1 MNAIFKQALGADF
14 ERLHPEMR
22 RRFGVSGAAGTA
34 CVGTGVMDRVWH
46 GGRHLVPFLRLGAGR
61 HILFPERGT
70 DVPFTIEN
78 YGYRDRFGRETVTFV
93 RTFEMARARRRRF
106 DATMVYSPARGGIV
120 DFLGTHQHLA
130 VDLQVSVDATGGL
143 HIRSGE
149 QRLTEGF
156 VRCRVPAALSGT
168 ATLHEWY
175 DDAAARFRIDVRVTN
190 RRLGPIFGYTGS
202 FTARYLNTDEAPV
215 PAAVRPLRENP
226 NV

>member
-1 MNAIFKQALGADF
+1 MNAIFRQALGADF

-22 RRFGVSGAAGTA
+22 RRFGVSAAGAA
-34 CVGTGVMDRVWH
+34 CVGTGVMDRIWH
-46 GGRHLVPFLRLGAGR
+46 GGPHLLPFLWLGASR

-93 RTFEMARARRRRF
+93 RTFEMRRARRRRF
-106 DATMVYSPARGGIV
+106 DATMVYDPARGGIV

-149 QRLTEGF
+149 QRLTEGP
-156 VRCRVPAALSGT
+156 VRCRVPAGLSGT

-175 DDAAARFRIDVRVTN
+175 DEKAACFRIDVRVTN
-190 RRLGPIFGYTGS
+190 RRFGPIFGYTGS
-202 FTARYLNTDEAPV
+202 FTTRYPQTPL
-215 PAAVRPLRENP
+215 PAAVLPLRENP
-226 NV
+226 DA

>member
-1 MNAIFKQALGADF
+1 MHGIFRQALGADF
-14 ERLHPEMR
+14 ERLHPEMQ
-22 RRFGVSGAAGTA
+22 RRFAVSATAGTA
-34 CVGTGVMDRVWH
+34 CVGTGVMDRIWH

-93 RTFEMARARRRRF
+93 RTFELSRIRRRF
-106 DATMVYSPARGGIV
+106 DATMVYSPARGRIV

-130 VDLQVSVDATGGL
+130 VDLQVSVDTTGGL
-143 HIRSGE
+143 RIRSGQ

-156 VRCRVPAALSGT
+156 VRCRVPDALTGR

-175 DDAAARFRIDVRVTN
+175 DEAAARFRIDVRVTN

-202 FTARYLNTDEAPV
+202 FTTRYVDTSQAPV

-226 NV
+226 ND